1 MRACPIR
8 AGNTMHIRSSLLAF
22 AAMLAGIVT
31 APSLVPDLWAQE
43 RPAARGEHPA
53 QHADDARPGGLGV
66 LRLLPP
72 DAVSD
77 KEITVDGRTIAYT
90 ATAGTLPLFDQSG
103 ERSASVFYTAYIAK
117 GADAGRRP
125 ITFAFNGGPGAASA
139 YLNLGVVGPRIVEF
153 GADNRDGSAARLVD
167 NPDTWLAF
175 TDLVLIDPI
184 GTGWSRTAKPD
195 AAKDFWG

>member
-1 MRACPIR
+1 MR
-8 AGNTMHIRSSLLAF
+8 
-22 AAMLAGIVT
+22 
-31 APSLVPDLWAQE
+31 
-43 RPAARGEHPA
+43 
-53 QHADDARPGGLGV
+53 DAWPNAGGLGSPSFV
-66 LRLLPP
+66 
-72 DAVSD
+72 V
-77 KEITVDGRTIAYT
+77 V
-90 ATAGTLPLFDQSG
+90 DQSG
-103 ERSASVFYTAYIAK
+103 ERSAPVYSTAYIAK
-117 GADAGRRP
+117 GAEAGRRP

-195 AAKDFWG
+195 AANGFWSVRCNSRG